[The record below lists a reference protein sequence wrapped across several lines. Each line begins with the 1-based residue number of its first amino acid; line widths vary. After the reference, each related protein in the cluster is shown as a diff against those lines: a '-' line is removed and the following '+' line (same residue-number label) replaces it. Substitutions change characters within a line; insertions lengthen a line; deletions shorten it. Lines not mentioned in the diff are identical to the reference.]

1 MSAQFTFM
9 LCDIRS
15 GENEVGVLN
24 GMLMSE
30 QRSEMSLRGCCI
42 TAAAPALSTPW
53 SRVLVEKLTGFAA
66 SQEIPRIFGTRRFIT
81 VLTSARHLSLS

>member
-42 TAAAPALSTPW
+42 TAACDILDNEANKKYIETFD
-53 SRVLVEKLTGFAA
+53 VILTVH
-66 SQEIPRIFGTRRFIT
+66 RR
-81 VLTSARHLSLS
+81 